1 MGSSK
6 SGAGKSGAGKSRS
19 DETGAGKSG
28 AGAKTGRAIFGAF
41 FTALILKA
49 FVFDFMI
56 AEGQSMTPAIPSGS
70 VLLVSRLAY
79 GLRLPWTDRYL
90 VRWAEPHVGEVIV
103 FYTPQGSTAV
113 KRCAVLTGRDTFIA
127 LGDNGAASLDSR
139 SYGPVSFDHIIGK
152 VLGK

>member
-1 MGSSK
+1 MWSCGTK
-6 SGAGKSGAGKSRS
+6 S
-19 DETGAGKSG
+19 
-28 AGAKTGRAIFGAF
+28 GAKTGKAILGAF
-41 FTALILKA
+41 FTAMILKS

-56 AEGQSMTPAIPSGS
+56 AEGHSMTPAIPSGS
-70 VLLVSRLAY
+70 VLLVSRIAY

-90 VRWAEPHVGEVIV
+90 FRWANPHVGEVIV

-113 KRCAVLTGRDTFIA
+113 KRCAALTGRDTFIA

-139 SYGPVSFDHIIGK
+139 SYGAVSFDHIIGK